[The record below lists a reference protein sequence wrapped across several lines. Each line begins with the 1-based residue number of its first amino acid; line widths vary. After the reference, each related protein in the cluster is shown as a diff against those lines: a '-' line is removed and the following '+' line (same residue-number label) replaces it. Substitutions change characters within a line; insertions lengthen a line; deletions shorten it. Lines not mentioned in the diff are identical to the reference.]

1 MSDHEYENEVQ
12 SNITDNRTLSV
23 ITKAEI
29 DMQITTAKAYPRS
42 ISKFIS
48 ECKDLVMLSEDIAKE
63 CMYVLT
69 RKDRDGRKTI
79 EGPSS
84 RLGEIVMSCWGNC
97 RGGARIVAEERDF
110 VVAQGIFHDLER
122 NVNVTYEVKRR
133 ITTSD
138 GRRYGVDM
146 IGVTGNAACSI
157 ALRNAIFKGVPKAF
171 WQGIYETAKSTAL
184 GNEQTI
190 KGRRE
195 KALAYWKSQGISE
208 EKVFKYLGVSGADD
222 IGLPELMT
230 LIGLVTAIKEGDTTV
245 EQAFS
250 DPDLQPGQTKETKDL
265 NDALKKNPDGSDKLV
280 LRNAYT
286 PIPGEVSTITVST
299 PLVVEDF
306 DLEQPQTPFTM
317 VDVKAKIKD
326 IEAKAKKA
334 KTAAQ
339 KQEVQDLVDETA
351 DMLSAL
357 MLPAAE
363 RDALTKTLSGFV
375 S

>member
-1 MSDHEYENEVQ
+1 MSEYEQELQ

-69 RKDRDGRKTI
+69 RKDKDGRKTI

-250 DPDLQPGQTKETKDL
+250 DPDLQPGQTKETKNL
-265 NDALKKNPDGSDKLV
+265 NEAISKQKQAAPDKPDPAAPDK
-280 LRNAYT
+280 
-286 PIPGEVSTITVST
+286 ITVSG
-299 PLVVEDF
+299 PDVVEDF
-306 DLEQPQTPFTM
+306 DLEQPTDDGPGFTI
-317 VDVKAKIKD
+317 VDVKAKIKT
-326 IEAKAKKA
+326 IEALAKKA
-334 KTAAQ
+334 RSNIQ
-339 KQEVQDLVDETA
+339 KQQVQDLVDETA
-351 DMLSAL
+351 DMLSGL